1 MENELKRCATSKLRP
16 CSCLIIGSRVEPL
29 RSEWNGDETFFY
41 LEQASDKAIFNGELF
56 KDKD

>member
-1 MENELKRCATSKLRP
+1 MQKDCGEPAEALFRPRFSRIVSRNELT
-16 CSCLIIGSRVEPL
+16 

-41 LEQASDKAIFNGELF
+41 LEQASDNAIFNGELF